1 MLVSIIIPVFN
12 EENFIQEILKK
23 ISEVKNIKKE
33 IIIVNDC
40 STDST
45 VKILETN
52 CLGLYD
58 KIIHNKKN
66 MGKGFSVREGIKSA
80 TGQII
85 LIQDADLEY
94 NPDNYPRLVDPI
106 IKKEAQVIYGSRV
119 LEGGTR
125 VRPKIYDSKVR
136 LFANNFLTILSNFL
150 NKQNLTDCHTCY
162 KVFLSDVIKKIHLE
176 ENGFAFCPEVTA
188 KISKLGIKI
197 KEVPIDYYGRT
208 HEEGKKIVFL
218 DGIKAIFAII
228 KYNL

>member
-162 KVFLSDVIKKIHLE
+162 KVFLSNVIKKIHLE

>member
-1 MLVSIIIPVFN
+1 MLISILIPVFN
-12 EENFIQEILKK
+12 EESSIKEILTK
-23 ISEVKNIKKE
+23 INKLKELKKE
-33 IIIVNDC
+33 IIVINDC
-40 STDST
+40 STDNT
-45 VKILETN
+45 TEILKKN
-52 CLGLYD
+52 CIGLYD
-58 KIIHNKKN
+58 KIINNKKN
-66 MGKGFSVREGIKSA
+66 MGKGFSIREGIKFA
-80 TGQII
+80 TGEII

-94 NPDNYPRLVDPI
+94 NPENYPRLVDPI

-119 LEGGTR
+119 LEGGIR
-125 VRPKIYDSKVR
+125 IRPKIYDSKIR

-188 KISKLGIKI
+188 KVSKLGIKI

-218 DGIKAIFAII
+218 DGIKAVFAII

>member
-33 IIIVNDC
+33 IIIINDC

-80 TGQII
+80 TGEII

-106 IKKEAQVIYGSRV
+106 IKKDSQVVYGSRV
-119 LEGGTR
+119 LEGGMR
-125 VRPKIYDSKVR
+125 IRPKIYDSKVR

-228 KYNL
+228 KYNF

>member
-1 MLVSIIIPVFN
+1 MLVSIIIPVYN

-80 TGQII
+80 TGEII

-119 LEGGTR
+119 LDGGTR

>member
-1 MLVSIIIPVFN
+1 MLVSVIIPVFN

-23 ISEVKNIKKE
+23 ISVVKNIKKE

-66 MGKGFSVREGIKSA
+66 MGKGFSVREGIKFA
-80 TGQII
+80 KGEII

-119 LEGGTR
+119 LEGGLELGQKYMI
-125 VRPKIYDSKVR
+125 VK
-136 LFANNFLTILSNFL
+136 
-150 NKQNLTDCHTCY
+150 
-162 KVFLSDVIKKIHLE
+162 SDYL
-176 ENGFAFCPEVTA
+176 
-188 KISKLGIKI
+188 
-197 KEVPIDYYGRT
+197 PI
-208 HEEGKKIVFL
+208 
-218 DGIKAIFAII
+218 IF
-228 KYNL
+228 

>member
-94 NPDNYPRLVDPI
+94 NPDNYPRLVDPL

-162 KVFLSDVIKKIHLE
+162 KVFLSNVIKKIHLE